1 MSGTD
6 LETMPF
12 NVLPKI
18 FQSYPKVVTQLEDS
32 EKLDLFNGPIPG
44 NIVVIFLL
52 VIQSIVLSIL
62 IIKYVLLI

>member
-6 LETMPF
+6 LETMPL

-18 FQSYPKVVTQLEDS
+18 FQSYPKVVTQLKDS

-44 NIVVIFLL
+44 NNVIISFFFF
-52 VIQSIVLSIL
+52 
-62 IIKYVLLI
+62 YYY